1 MFAELSDIL
10 KHQGNAKK
18 TSRTRRTYY
27 VYSRTSPCPNDAPPS
42 LSQESS
48 AIAAEPVAVEMGVDS
63 VDINKIQGKLDP
75 TFSQLYDRS
84 SATMS

>member
-1 MFAELSDIL
+1 MSTQEQARALMMRHHHL
-10 KHQGNAKK
+10 VKNRQQ
-18 TSRTRRTYY
+18 
-27 VYSRTSPCPNDAPPS
+27 S
-42 LSQESS
+42 LLNR
-48 AIAAEPVAVEMGVDS
+48 AAVEMGVDS